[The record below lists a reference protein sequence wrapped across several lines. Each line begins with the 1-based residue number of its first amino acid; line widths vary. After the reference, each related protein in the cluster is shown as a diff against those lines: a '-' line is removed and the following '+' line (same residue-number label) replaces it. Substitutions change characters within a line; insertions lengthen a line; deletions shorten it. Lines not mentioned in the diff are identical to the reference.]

1 MTQKPFGVKQLNV
14 IGAAGTPTI
23 ESAGDLNIGGQQV
36 AITTN
41 TSIAGVITA
50 TSFFGDGSGLTGVTG
65 SGSGVVI
72 QEEGSSVGT
81 AGTINFIGAGV
92 TATLSGGIA
101 SVEITSTGGGGG
113 GIDGISTTGT
123 SSFNYLNV
131 SGISTFQSN
140 INLGELD
147 KINFYTSSTNI
158 YGNATGLNIEASANN
173 DINIKSNSS
182 GGSAGDVKLRTVQG
196 GRIDLTGTGGVGIY
210 HTDTGLKLETT
221 GIGATVFGT
230 TETQQLSVSGV
241 STFNDDLNVEN
252 GKDINFFDSNNN
264 QAGDI
269 FSGAV
274 GQEALVMNAT
284 RGRLTLAANTSTVG
298 ANAGQI
304 RLDCHSSQFIENT
317 VGGTTKLQINSSG
330 ASVTGVLT
338 ATSFEGD
345 GSALTN
351 LPASSIAGI
360 NTTGTSYFND
370 INIEDTGKILSDTF
384 SVRNSGDSL
393 NKMFFGNSGTGHV
406 VRLYANGN
414 ERLTTTSNGI
424 FVQNEVITTNIKSSG
439 ISTFNNVNFD
449 DQITYTA
456 STNRMKFGDNA
467 ELRFGDGDDL
477 SIYHTSGDIGMS
489 YNSEGVFFLRS
500 NTNFQIDK
508 NGSKRLYAHSGGA
521 VDLYYNNNKR
531 LETTSVGVALTGTV
545 DTAGLVVSGVSTL
558 GVTSTSQLEVSG
570 VSTFTGN
577 IQLPDNTVLRIGEQG
592 DLRLYHT
599 GSENIIWDNYGVT
612 KLLGGQWDF
621 KNLADNTTAAH
632 FDYDAGQELYYN
644 GTKRFETT
652 NTGSSI
658 SGDASVSG
666 EVTAASYKSNDT
678 TGDGSDV
685 GFAIKYY
692 VTSSGSS
699 AYRFAG
705 PGLVNTTNNP
715 TLYLHRG
722 FTYIFENS
730 TGSSHPFR
738 IQFTNTNIG
747 VTTYLSGSNN
757 GTQVFTI
764 PFDAPSSYEY
774 QCTLHSG
781 MKGTLAIPT

>member
-101 SVEITSTGGGGG
+101 SVEITSSAGAGGT
-113 GIDGISTTGT
+113 DNVSTST
-123 SSFNYLNV
+123 LNV
-131 SGISTFQSN
+131 TGVATFQSSV
-140 INLGELD
+140 NLGELD
-147 KINFYTSSTNI
+147 RINFYTTNTRI
-158 YGNATGLNIEASANN
+158 YGNGFGLNIEASANN
-173 DINIKSNSS
+173 DINIQSNSS
-182 GGSAGDVKLRTVQG
+182 GGNSGDVKLRTVGG

-210 HTDTGLKLETT
+210 HTDTALKLETT
-221 GIGATVFGT
+221 GVGATVFGT

-241 STFNDDLNVEN
+241 STFNDDLNIEN

-274 GQEALVMNAT
+274 GQEALVVNAT
-284 RGRLTLAANTSTVG
+284 RGRLTLAASTSTVG

-304 RLDCHSSQFIENT
+304 RLNCHSSQFIENA
-317 VGGTTKLQINSSG
+317 VGGTTKLKINSSG

-414 ERLTTTSNGI
+414 ERFTTTSNGI
-424 FVQNEVITTNIKSSG
+424 FVQNEIVTTDIKSSG

-467 ELRFGDGDDL
+467 ELRFGDGNDL

-500 NTNFQIDK
+500 NNNFQIDK
-508 NGSKRLYAHSGGA
+508 NGSKRFYAHSGGA
-521 VDLYYNNNKR
+521 VDLYYAGNKR

-545 DTAGLVVSGVSTL
+545 DTAGLVVSGISTL
-558 GVTSTSQLEVSG
+558 GVTSISQLEVAG
-570 VSTFTGN
+570 VSTFRNNVHLLDGDTLQIGGSDGTVDGLEIFHNNVNSVIKDSGTGSLFIQSNNLRFQSPTGN
-577 IQLPDNTVLRIGEQG
+577 KDIAKFVEDGAV
-592 DLRLYHT
+592 
-599 GSENIIWDNYGVT
+599 
-612 KLLGGQWDF
+612 
-621 KNLADNTTAAH
+621 
-632 FDYDAGQELYYN
+632 ELYN
-644 GTKRFETT
+644 NNTKRFETT
-652 NTGSSI
+652 TTGATI

-666 EVTAASYKSNDT
+666 EVTASSYKSNDT

>member
-23 ESAGDLNIGGQQV
+23 ESAGNLNIGGQQV

-123 SSFNYLNV
+123 SSFNHLNV
-131 SGISTFQSN
+131 SGVSTFQSN

-147 KINFYTSSTNI
+147 RINFYTTNTTI
-158 YGNATGLNIEASANN
+158 YGNSNGLNIESSANK
-173 DINIKSNSS
+173 DILIKSNSS
-182 GGSAGDVKLRTVQG
+182 GGNSGDVKLRTVQG

-221 GIGATVFGT
+221 GYGVTVFGT
-230 TETQQLSVSGV
+230 TESQQLSVSGV
-241 STFNDDLNVEN
+241 STIGNIEIN
-252 GKDINFFDSNNN
+252 GNS
-264 QAGDI
+264 
-269 FSGAV
+269 
-274 GQEALVMNAT
+274 
-284 RGRLTLAANTSTVG
+284 
-298 ANAGQI
+298 
-304 RLDCHSSQFIENT
+304 IENT
-317 VGGTTKLQINSSG
+317 SAGGSLVLAAKANLQLRVNSASSNLAMVGNSGGSVDLYYNNDKKFETTASG
-330 ASVTGVLT
+330 VSVTGVLT

-370 INIEDTGKILSDTF
+370 IIIEDTGKILSDTF

-414 ERLTTTSNGI
+414 ERFTTTANGI
-424 FVQNEVITTNIKSSG
+424 FVQNEVLTTNIKSSG

-477 SIYHTSGDIGMS
+477 SIYHTNGDIGMS

-500 NTNFQIDK
+500 NNNFQIDK
-508 NGSKRLYAHSGGA
+508 NGSKRLYAHTDGA
-521 VDLYYNNNKR
+521 VDLYYNGTKR

-558 GVTSTSQLEVSG
+558 GVTSISQLEVSG
-570 VSTFTGN
+570 VSTFRGN

-621 KNLADNTTAAH
+621 RNLADNQTAAH

-652 NTGSSI
+652 NTGSTI

-692 VTSSGSS
+692 VTANGAS

-705 PGLVNTTNNP
+705 PGLINTTNNP

-730 TGSSHPFR
+730 TGNSHPFR

>member
-101 SVEITSTGGGGG
+101 SVEITSTGGESGANAN
-113 GIDGISTTGT
+113 INADT
-123 SSFNYLNV
+123 LNV
-131 SGISTFQSN
+131 SGVSTFQSN

-147 KINFYTSSTNI
+147 RINFYTSNTRI
-158 YGNATGLNIEASANN
+158 YGNGNGLNIEASANN
-173 DINIKSNSS
+173 DVNIQSNSS
-182 GGSAGDVKLRTVQG
+182 GGNSGDIKLRTVQG
-196 GRIDLTGTGGVGIY
+196 GKIDLTGTGGVGIY
-210 HTDTGLKLETT
+210 HTDTGLKFETIGTGVTITGSLNVSDTSTFANHLVFNDNVELRLGNDTDAIIKVDGSENFHLQSNTTTASFYVRASNNINIGLNGGSGSYESVIKATNTGGPKHAELYSDNNLKLETNN
-221 GIGATVFGT
+221 
-230 TETQQLSVSGV
+230 SGV
-241 STFNDDLNVEN
+241 
-252 GKDINFFDSNNN
+252 
-264 QAGDI
+264 
-269 FSGAV
+269 
-274 GQEALVMNAT
+274 
-284 RGRLTLAANTSTVG
+284 
-298 ANAGQI
+298 
-304 RLDCHSSQFIENT
+304 
-317 VGGTTKLQINSSG
+317 
-330 ASVTGVLT
+330 SVTGVLT

-360 NTTGTSYFND
+360 NTTGTSYFNN
-370 INIEDTGKILSDTF
+370 INIEDAGKILSDTF
-384 SVRNSGDSL
+384 YVKDAGDSL

-414 ERLTTTSNGI
+414 ERFTTTSNGI

-467 ELRFGDGDDL
+467 ELRFGDDNDL
-477 SIYHTSGDIGMS
+477 WIYHTSGDIGIS

-500 NTNFQIDK
+500 NNNFQIDK
-508 NGSKRLYAHSGGA
+508 NGEKRLYAHSGGA
-521 VDLYYNNNKR
+521 VDLYYAGNKR

-545 DTAGLVVSGVSTL
+545 DTAGLVVSGISTL
-558 GVTSTSQLEVSG
+558 GVTSISQLEVSG

-621 KNLADNTTAAH
+621 RNLADNQTAAH
-632 FDYDAGQELYYN
+632 FDQDAGQELYYN

-652 NTGSSI
+652 NTGSTI

-738 IQFTNTNIG
+738 IQFTNTSIG

>member
-101 SVEITSTGGGGG
+101 SVEITSTGGS
-113 GIDGISTTGT
+113 GITTANINADT
-123 SSFNYLNV
+123 LNV
-131 SGISTFQSN
+131 AGVTTFQGSV
-140 INLGELD
+140 NLGELD
-147 KINFYTSSTNI
+147 RLNFYTGSTNI

-182 GGSAGDVKLRTVQG
+182 GGSSGDVKLRTVQG

-221 GIGATVFGT
+221 GVGATVFGT
-230 TETQQLSVSGV
+230 TETQQLSVSGA
-241 STFNDDLNVEN
+241 STFNDDLNVKN

-274 GQEALVMNAT
+274 GQEALVVNAT
-284 RGRLTLAANTSTVG
+284 RGRLTLAASTSTVG

-304 RLDCHSSQFIENT
+304 RLNCHSSQFIENA
-317 VGGTTKLQINSSG
+317 VGGTTKLKINSSG

-384 SVRNSGDSL
+384 SVRDAGDSL
-393 NKMFFGNSGTGHV
+393 TKMFFGNSGTGHV

-456 STNRMKFGDNA
+456 STNRMKFGDDA

-477 SIYHTSGDIGMS
+477 SIYHTAGDIGMS

-508 NGSKRLYAHSGGA
+508 NGSKRLYAHSDGA

-558 GVTSTSQLEVSG
+558 GVTSISQLEVSG

-612 KLLGGQWDF
+612 KILGGQWDF
-621 KNLADNTTAAH
+621 KNLADNQTAAH
-632 FDYDAGQELYYN
+632 FDYNSGQELYYN

-652 NTGSSI
+652 NTGSTI

-692 VTSSGSS
+692 ITNNLSS

-705 PGLVNTTNNP
+705 PGLVNTTDNP

-757 GTQVFTI
+757 GTQVFTV

>member
-101 SVEITSTGGGGG
+101 SVEITSSGGGSGVG
-113 GIDGISTTGT
+113 TDNVRTST
-123 SSFNYLNV
+123 LVV
-131 SGISTFQSN
+131 SGVSTFQSSV
-140 INLGELD
+140 NLGELD
-147 KINFYTSSTNI
+147 RLNFYTANTGI
-158 YGNATGLNIEASANN
+158 YGNSNGLNIEASANN

-182 GGSAGDVKLRTVQG
+182 GGNSGDVKLRTVEG

-210 HTDTGLKLETT
+210 YTDTSLKLATNSTGIDVSGTITANGLDMEDNEKILLGTGDDLEIYHDGNSYLSNTNAASNLFVTSAFGLQLRVNSSEVALSAVSDGAVELYHNNSKKFETT
-221 GIGATVFGT
+221 GSGVN
-230 TETQQLSVSGV
+230 VSGIV
-241 STFNDDLNVEN
+241 
-252 GKDINFFDSNNN
+252 
-264 QAGDI
+264 
-269 FSGAV
+269 
-274 GQEALVMNAT
+274 
-284 RGRLTLAANTSTVG
+284 
-298 ANAGQI
+298 
-304 RLDCHSSQFIENT
+304 
-317 VGGTTKLQINSSG
+317 
-330 ASVTGVLT
+330 T
-338 ATSFEGD
+338 ATSFSGD

-351 LPASSIAGI
+351 LPAGGIAGI

-384 SVRNSGDSL
+384 SVRDSGDSL

-414 ERLTTTSNGI
+414 ERFTTTANGI
-424 FVQNEVITTNIKSSG
+424 FVQNEIITTDIKSSG

-456 STNRMKFGDNA
+456 STNRMQFGDDA
-467 ELRFGDGDDL
+467 ELRFGDGGDL
-477 SIYHTSGDIGMS
+477 SIYHTAGDIGMS

-508 NGSKRLYAHSGGA
+508 NGSKRLYAHSDGA
-521 VDLYYNNNKR
+521 VDLYYNDSKR

-558 GVTSTSQLEVSG
+558 GVTSISQLQIAG
-570 VSTFTGN
+570 VTTTSSDIHLN
-577 IQLPDNTVLRIGEQG
+577 QDNATLRIGANGSG
-592 DLRLYHT
+592 DIRIYHT
-599 GSENIIWDNYGVT
+599 GTASVYYDNYGTT
-612 KLLGGQWDF
+612 KFLGGSWDF
-621 KNLADNTTAAH
+621 KNIADNKTAAH
-632 FDYDAGQELYYN
+632 FDQDSGQELYFD
-644 GTKRFETT
+644 GSKKFETT
-652 NTGSSI
+652 TTGVTVT
-658 SGDASVSG
+658 GDASVSG

-692 VTSSGSS
+692 VTSNGSS

-705 PGLVNTTNNP
+705 PGLVNTTDNP

-738 IQFTNTNIG
+738 IQFTNTNVG

>member
-50 TSFFGDGSGLTGVTG
+50 TAFVGDGSGLTGVTG

-101 SVEITSTGGGGG
+101 SVEITSSAGAGGT
-113 GIDGISTTGT
+113 DNVSTST
-123 SSFNYLNV
+123 LNV
-131 SGISTFQSN
+131 TGLSTFQSN

-147 KINFYTSSTNI
+147 KINFYTANTRI

-173 DINIKSNSS
+173 DINIKSNGS
-182 GGSAGDVKLRTVQG
+182 GGSSGDVILRTVEG

-210 HTDTGLKLETT
+210 HTDTALKVETT
-221 GIGATVFGT
+221 GAGATVFGT
-230 TETQQLSVSGV
+230 LETQQLSVSGI
-241 STFNDDLNVEN
+241 STFDDDLNVKN

-264 QAGDI
+264 QTGDI

-274 GQEALVMNAT
+274 GQEALVVNTT
-284 RGRLTLAANTSTVG
+284 RGRLSLAANTSTVG

-304 RLDCHSSQFIENT
+304 RLNCHSSQFIENA
-317 VGGTTKLQINSSG
+317 VGGTTKLKINSSG
-330 ASVTGVLT
+330 AVVTGILT

-370 INIEDTGKILSDTF
+370 IKIEDTGKILSDTF
-384 SVRNSGDSL
+384 TVRNSGDSL
-393 NKMFFGNSGTGHV
+393 SKMFFGNSGTGHV

-414 ERLTTTSNGI
+414 ERFTTTSNGI

-477 SIYHTSGDIGMS
+477 SIYHTAGDIGMS

-500 NTNFQIDK
+500 NNNFQIDK

-521 VDLYYNNNKR
+521 VDLYYAGNKR

-577 IQLPDNTVLRIGEQG
+577 IQLPDNTVLRIGAEG

-599 GSENIIWDNYGVT
+599 GSENIIWDNYGIT
-612 KLLGGQWDF
+612 KILGGQWDF
-621 KNLADNTTAAH
+621 KNLADNQTAAH

-652 NTGSSI
+652 NTGSTI

-692 VTSSGSS
+692 VTSSGAS

>member
-1 MTQKPFGVKQLNV
+1 
-14 IGAAGTPTI
+14 
-23 ESAGDLNIGGQQV
+23 
-36 AITTN
+36 
-41 TSIAGVITA
+41 
-50 TSFFGDGSGLTGVTG
+50 
-65 SGSGVVI
+65 
-72 QEEGSSVGT
+72 
-81 AGTINFIGAGV
+81 
-92 TATLSGGIA
+92 
-101 SVEITSTGGGGG
+101 
-113 GIDGISTTGT
+113 
-123 SSFNYLNV
+123 
-131 SGISTFQSN
+131 
-140 INLGELD
+140 
-147 KINFYTSSTNI
+147 
-158 YGNATGLNIEASANN
+158 
-173 DINIKSNSS
+173 
-182 GGSAGDVKLRTVQG
+182 
-196 GRIDLTGTGGVGIY
+196 
-210 HTDTGLKLETT
+210 
-221 GIGATVFGT
+221 
-230 TETQQLSVSGV
+230 
-241 STFNDDLNVEN
+241 
-252 GKDINFFDSNNN
+252 
-264 QAGDI
+264 
-269 FSGAV
+269 
-274 GQEALVMNAT
+274 MNAT
-284 RGRLTLAANTSTVG
+284 RGRLSLAANTSTVG

-304 RLDCHSSQFIENT
+304 RLNCHSSQFIENA
-317 VGGTTKLQINSSG
+317 VGGTTKLKINSSG
-330 ASVTGVLT
+330 AVVTGILT

-384 SVRNSGDSL
+384 SVRDSGDSL

-414 ERLTTTSNGI
+414 ERFTTTSNGI

-456 STNRMKFGDNA
+456 STNIMKFGDGA
-467 ELRFGDGDDL
+467 QLRFGDGDDL
-477 SIYHTSGDIGMS
+477 SIYHTSGDIGVS

-500 NTNFQIDK
+500 NNDFQIDK

-521 VDLYYNNNKR
+521 VDLYYAGNKR

-545 DTAGLVVSGVSTL
+545 DTAGLVVSGISTL
-558 GVTSTSQLEVSG
+558 GLTSTSQLEVTG

-577 IQLPDNTVLRIGEQG
+577 IQLPDNTVLRIGGEG

-599 GSENIIWDNYGVT
+599 GSENIIWDNYGIT

-621 KNLADNTTAAH
+621 RNLADNQTAAH
-632 FDYDAGQELYYN
+632 FDQDAGQELYYN

-652 NTGSSI
+652 NTGSAI

>member
-50 TSFFGDGSGLTGVTG
+50 TAFVGDGSGLTGVTG

-101 SVEITSTGGGGG
+101 SVEITSSAGAGGT
-113 GIDGISTTGT
+113 DNVSTST
-123 SSFNYLNV
+123 LNV
-131 SGISTFQSN
+131 TGVSTFQSN

-147 KINFYTSSTNI
+147 KINFYTANTRI

-173 DINIKSNSS
+173 DINIKSNGS
-182 GGSAGDVKLRTVQG
+182 GGSSGDVILRTVEG

-210 HTDTGLKLETT
+210 HTDTALKVETT
-221 GIGATVFGT
+221 GAGATVFGT
-230 TETQQLSVSGV
+230 LETQQLSVSGI
-241 STFNDDLNVEN
+241 STFDDDLNVKN

-264 QAGDI
+264 QTGDI

-274 GQEALVMNAT
+274 GQEALVVNTT
-284 RGRLTLAANTSTVG
+284 RGRLSLAANTSTVG

-304 RLDCHSSQFIENT
+304 RLNCHSSQFIENA
-317 VGGTTKLQINSSG
+317 VGGTTKLKINSSG
-330 ASVTGVLT
+330 AVVTGILT

-370 INIEDTGKILSDTF
+370 IKIEDTGKILSDTF
-384 SVRNSGDSL
+384 TVRNSGDSL
-393 NKMFFGNSGTGHV
+393 SKMFFGNSGTGHV

-414 ERLTTTSNGI
+414 ERFTTTSNGI

-477 SIYHTSGDIGMS
+477 SIYHTAGDIGMS

-500 NTNFQIDK
+500 NNNFQIDK

-521 VDLYYNNNKR
+521 VDLYYAGNKR

-577 IQLPDNTVLRIGEQG
+577 IQLPDNTVLRIGAEG

-599 GSENIIWDNYGVT
+599 GSENIIWDNYGIT
-612 KLLGGQWDF
+612 KILGGQWDF
-621 KNLADNTTAAH
+621 KNLADNQTAAH

-652 NTGSSI
+652 NTGSTI

-692 VTSSGSS
+692 VTSSGAS

>member
-1 MTQKPFGVKQLNV
+1 K
-14 IGAAGTPTI
+14 
-23 ESAGDLNIGGQQV
+23 SD
-36 AITTN
+36 
-41 TSIAGVITA
+41 
-50 TSFFGDGSGLTGVTG
+50 DG
-65 SGSGVVI
+65 
-72 QEEGSSVGT
+72 
-81 AGTINFIGAGV
+81 
-92 TATLSGGIA
+92 
-101 SVEITSTGGGGG
+101 
-113 GIDGISTTGT
+113 
-123 SSFNYLNV
+123 
-131 SGISTFQSN
+131 
-140 INLGELD
+140 
-147 KINFYTSSTNI
+147 
-158 YGNATGLNIEASANN
+158 
-173 DINIKSNSS
+173 S
-182 GGSAGDVKLRTVQG
+182 GGSAIYLKADGNSGELIAYHYGSQKFKTTAD
-196 GRIDLTGTGGVGIY
+196 GIAVA
-210 HTDTGLKLETT
+210 
-221 GIGATVFGT
+221 GIVTAA
-230 TETQQLSVSGV
+230 SG
-241 STFNDDLNVEN
+241 
-252 GKDINFFDSNNN
+252 I
-264 QAGDI
+264 
-269 FSGAV
+269 
-274 GQEALVMNAT
+274 
-284 RGRLTLAANTSTVG
+284 
-298 ANAGQI
+298 
-304 RLDCHSSQFIENT
+304 
-317 VGGTTKLQINSSG
+317 
-330 ASVTGVLT
+330 VTYY
-338 ATSFEGD
+338 GD
-345 GSALTN
+345 GSNLTN

-384 SVRNSGDSL
+384 SVRNAGDSL

-414 ERLTTTSNGI
+414 ERFTTTSNGI

-456 STNRMKFGDNA
+456 STNRMKFGDDA
-467 ELRFGDGDDL
+467 ELRFGDDNDL
-477 SIYHTSGDIGMS
+477 WIYHTSGDIGIS

-508 NGSKRLYAHSGGA
+508 NGEKRLYAHTDGA
-521 VDLYYNNNKR
+521 VDLYYAGNKR

-558 GVTSTSQLEVSG
+558 GVTSISQLEVSG

-599 GSENIIWDNYGVT
+599 GSENIIYDNYGVT

-621 KNLADNTTAAH
+621 RNLADNQTAAH
-632 FDYDAGQELYYN
+632 FDQDAGQELYYN

-652 NTGSSI
+652 NTGSTI

-738 IQFTNTNIG
+738 IQFTNTSIG

>member
-101 SVEITSTGGGGG
+101 SVEITSTGGESGANAN
-113 GIDGISTTGT
+113 INADT
-123 SSFNYLNV
+123 LNV
-131 SGISTFQSN
+131 SGVATFQSN

-147 KINFYTSSTNI
+147 RVNFFTSNTQI
-158 YGNATGLNIEASANN
+158 YGNANGLNIEASSNN

-182 GGSAGDVKLRTVQG
+182 GGSSGDVKLRTVQG

-221 GIGATVFGT
+221 GVGATVFGT

-252 GKDINFFDSNNN
+252 GKAINFFDSNNN

-269 FSGAV
+269 FSGSV
-274 GQEALVMNAT
+274 GQEALVVNAT

-304 RLDCHSSQFIENT
+304 KLDCHSSQFIENA
-317 VGGTTKLQINSSG
+317 VGGTTKLKINSSG

-384 SVRNSGDSL
+384 SVRDSGDSL

-414 ERLTTTSNGI
+414 ERFTTTSNGI
-424 FVQNEVITTNIKSSG
+424 FVQNEIVTTDIKSSG

-467 ELRFGDGDDL
+467 ELRFGDDNDL
-477 SIYHTSGDIGMS
+477 WIYHTSGDIGMS

-500 NTNFQIDK
+500 NNNFQIDK
-508 NGSKRLYAHSGGA
+508 NGEKRLYAHSGGA
-521 VDLYYNNNKR
+521 VDLYYAGNKR

-621 KNLADNTTAAH
+621 RNLADNQTAAH
-632 FDYDAGQELYYN
+632 FDQDAGQELYYN

-652 NTGSSI
+652 NTGSTI

-738 IQFTNTNIG
+738 IQFTNTSIG
-747 VTTYLSGSNN
+747 VATYLSGSNN

>member
-101 SVEITSTGGGGG
+101 SVEITSSGGS
-113 GIDGISTTGT
+113 GITTANINADT
-123 SSFNYLNV
+123 LNV
-131 SGISTFQSN
+131 AGVTTFQGSV
-140 INLGELD
+140 NLGELD
-147 KINFYTSSTNI
+147 RLNFYTGSTNI

-182 GGSAGDVKLRTVQG
+182 GGSSGDVKLRTVQG

-210 HTDTGLKLETT
+210 YTDTSLKLATNSTGIDVSGTITANGLDMEDNEKILLGTGNDLEIYHDGSDSIINDAGTGDLKLKRGGYDRLTLTSTGVDVNLSLKIKDDYEIRVGDDNDLRIYEAASDVALWYTGSGVLFIRTDGSFKIDDGTHDLFFARNSAIELNYAGSKKLETT
-221 GIGATVFGT
+221 SSGVN
-230 TETQQLSVSGV
+230 VSGIV
-241 STFNDDLNVEN
+241 
-252 GKDINFFDSNNN
+252 
-264 QAGDI
+264 
-269 FSGAV
+269 
-274 GQEALVMNAT
+274 
-284 RGRLTLAANTSTVG
+284 
-298 ANAGQI
+298 
-304 RLDCHSSQFIENT
+304 
-317 VGGTTKLQINSSG
+317 
-330 ASVTGVLT
+330 T
-338 ATSFEGD
+338 ATSFSGD
-345 GSALTN
+345 GSALTG

-360 NTTGTSYFND
+360 NTTGTSYFNE
-370 INIEDTGKILSDTF
+370 I
-384 SVRNSGDSL
+384 
-393 NKMFFGNSGTGHV
+393 
-406 VRLYANGN
+406 
-414 ERLTTTSNGI
+414 
-424 FVQNEVITTNIKSSG
+424 ITTDIKSSG

-456 STNRMKFGDNA
+456 STNRMQFGDDA
-467 ELRFGDGDDL
+467 ELRFGDGGDL
-477 SIYHTSGDIGMS
+477 SIYHTAGDIGMS

-508 NGSKRLYAHSGGA
+508 NGSKRLYAHSDGA
-521 VDLYYNNNKR
+521 VDLYYNGNKR

-558 GVTSTSQLEVSG
+558 GVTSISQLQIAG
-570 VSTFTGN
+570 VTTTSSDIHLN
-577 IQLPDNTVLRIGEQG
+577 QDNATLRIGANGSG
-592 DLRLYHT
+592 DIRIYHT
-599 GSENIIWDNYGVT
+599 GTASVYYDNYGTT
-612 KLLGGQWDF
+612 KFLGGSWDF
-621 KNLADNTTAAH
+621 KNIADNKTAAH
-632 FDYDAGQELYYN
+632 FDQDSGQELYFD
-644 GTKRFETT
+644 GSKKFETT
-652 NTGSSI
+652 TTGVTVT
-658 SGDASVSG
+658 GDASVSG

-738 IQFTNTNIG
+738 IQFTNTSIG